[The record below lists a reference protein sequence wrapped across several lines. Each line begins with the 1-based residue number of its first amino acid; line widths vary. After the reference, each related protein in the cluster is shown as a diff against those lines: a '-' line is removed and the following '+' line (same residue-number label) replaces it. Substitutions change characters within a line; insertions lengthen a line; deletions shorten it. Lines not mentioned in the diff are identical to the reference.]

1 MKHTS
6 IAPTWKK
13 VDSFIGNSTNPA
25 LTGHRP
31 CPVCGCLHSQ
41 VLCVF
46 DEFQFFTDSAT
57 IPKRAK
63 LEEVQCKQCHAVY
76 LNPCYTS
83 AGFSYLFAE
92 AGQSYGAT
100 EGRPNEQIDWL
111 TKRGLLEQGKI
122 FLDAGCYDGRFLAG
136 LPATLR
142 RMGVDLD
149 APAIGRGQ
157 AMYGADG
164 VELIHGAFESFRCPV
179 APDVI
184 SMFHVLEHLANPL
197 DVLRHLRLISHNQTK
212 LVVEVPVIEHGK
224 TNDINGFLS
233 AQHMTHFSIRSL
245 ENILKKAGWVV
256 VEACQMP
263 EYNGRRVLATPAD
276 VVDTIVGDAND
287 SIAMSEYF
295 SHWYGNL
302 AAISQRLQLW
312 NDVPRMVIWGG
323 GMHTEFLYQVTSL
336 FKQNLEREYII
347 VDSDPLK
354 QGKSWRGI
362 SIFHPSILK
371 NISWDKCRLIISS
384 YGSQDVISSEAQL
397 LQVPPDRVGRMY
409 DQIDAY

>member
-1 MKHTS
+1 MKNTA
-6 IAPTWKK
+6 IDLTWKK
-13 VDSFIGNSTNPA
+13 VDSFVGNSMNPA

-31 CPVCGCLHSQ
+31 CPVCGSLHSQ
-41 VLCVF
+41 VLYVF

-57 IPKRAK
+57 VPKRAK
-63 LEEVQCKQCHAVY
+63 LEEVQCKLCHAIY

-100 EGRPNEQIDWL
+100 EGRPNEQVGWL
-111 TKRGLLEQGKI
+111 EKRGLLDQGKV

-142 RMGVDLD
+142 RVGVDLD

-157 AMYGADG
+157 TKYGADG
-164 VELIHGAFESFRCPV
+164 VELIHGAFESFHCPV

-212 LVVEVPVIEHGK
+212 LVVEVPVVEHGK

-245 ENILKKAGWVV
+245 ENVLNRAGWVV
-256 VEACQMP
+256 IEACQMS
-263 EYNGRRVLATPAD
+263 EYNGHRVLAKPSE
-276 VVDTIVGDAND
+276 VVEKVIGNVND
-287 SIAMSEYF
+287 KITMSDYF
-295 SHWYGNL
+295 SHWHGNL
-302 AAISQRLQLW
+302 AAISRRLQSW
-312 NDVPRMVIWGG
+312 DDVPRMVIWGG

-336 FKQNLEREYII
+336 FQQDAQREYII

-354 QGKSWRGI
+354 QGRSWRGVP
-362 SIFHPSILK
+362 IFHPNVLK
-371 NISWDKCRLIISS
+371 DLSWEKCRLVISS
-384 YGSQDVISSEAQL
+384 YGSQEVILLAAQS
-397 LQVPPDRVGRMY
+397 LQVPRDRIGCLY